1 MHPPL
6 GPADA
11 FTPISQETIMPRAVT
26 SAERFVFPILLCIF
40 LSAPTFA
47 LGDSA
52 KASKETSKPAST
64 KQSNTPVEDLRVAP
78 AGIGGVKLDGMLH
91 RYLLQKA
98 YGAFDANDKEY
109 ENIKTPQ
116 QIEAYQK
123 RMHAFFVKQL
133 GGFPKRTPLNAKVT
147 GKIQRDGYRIEKIIY
162 ESQPG
167 LLVTALLYLP
177 EEKSQSPE
185 QKSPGIL
192 FPCGHSSNGKA
203 CEAYQRGCILL
214 AKNGFVVLC
223 YDPIEQGERY
233 QKLDKKA
240 KPLVGGTRGHNA
252 VNISSM
258 PLGRNAATYRIWDGM
273 RGIDYLQTRAEVD
286 PQRIGCTGN
295 SGGGTLTSYI
305 MALDERVDCAAP
317 SCYLTSMRRLLDTIG
332 PQDAEQLIFGQVE
345 FGMDHAEYAI
355 MRAPRPTLMCTATH
369 DFFDIGGSWDTFRR
383 AKRIY
388 GRQGFAER
396 MDLIETDAK
405 HGFSTQLRVGAV
417 RWMRR
422 WLLQI
427 DDAVTE
433 SDFPVLSDK
442 EAQVTP
448 KGQVVLIDGT
458 RTTYDL
464 DADLDTK
471 LTQRR
476 KALWQGDKAKALEA
490 VRKITGIRRAA
501 DLPKLKCKKTGTVQR
516 DGYQIDKLA
525 LTVEPG
531 LWLPA
536 LAFVPKKTDAQD
548 QRAYLFLNS
557 AGKQAD
563 AAVGGPI
570 EKLVKQGHLVLALDP
585 RGMAG
590 KSTSHT
596 YDKSMG
602 RLWTESSVAYLLGTS
617 LVAMQ
622 AEDVT
627 AAAAFLRDYQSPQK
641 PRQVNVVSN
650 GNIGIVALHAAALAP
665 ELFESLTLNRCLD
678 SWSDVVRTPLAKRQY
693 PTLVFGA
700 LRTYDLPN
708 LRAALPAEKLTV
720 VEALDASGKAIG
732 EK

>member
-1 MHPPL
+1 
-6 GPADA
+6 
-11 FTPISQETIMPRAVT
+11 MPRA
-26 SAERFVFPILLCIF
+26 SIAAARFVFPLLLYIF
-40 LSAPTFA
+40 LSAQA
-47 LGDSA
+47 VAMDDSA
-52 KASKETSKPAST
+52 KPAPT
-64 KQSNTPVEDLRVAP
+64 KKAKAPAEDLRVAP
-78 AGIGGVKLDGMLH
+78 AGVDGVKPDLMLH
-91 RYLLQKA
+91 RYLLQKG
-98 YGAFDANDKEY
+98 YKAFDASDKEY
-109 ENIKTPQ
+109 EKIKTPEQ
-116 QIEAYQK
+116 VEAYQK

-133 GGFPKRTPLNAKVT
+133 GGFPQRTPLNAKVT

-162 ESQPG
+162 ESQPQ
-167 LLVTALLYLP
+167 LYVTALLYLP
-177 EEKSQSPE
+177 EGKSQSAGA
-185 QKSPGIL
+185 KSPGIL
-192 FPCGHSSNGKA
+192 FPCGHSGNGKA
-203 CEAYQRGCILL
+203 CEAYQRGCVLL

-233 QKLDKKA
+233 QKLDKNA
-240 KPLVGGTRGHNA
+240 KPLTGGTRGHNA
-252 VNISSM
+252 ANISSM
-258 PLGRNAATYRIWDGM
+258 PLGRNAATYRIWDGI
-273 RGIDYLQTRAEVD
+273 RGIDYLQTRPEVD

-317 SCYLTSMRRLLDTIG
+317 SCYLTSMRRMLDTIG
-332 PQDAEQLIFGQVE
+332 PQDAEQLIFGQVA
-345 FGMDHAEYAI
+345 FGMGHAEYVI

-369 DFFDIGGSWDTFRR
+369 DFFNIEGAWAAFRS

-388 GRQGFAER
+388 GRLGCAER

-422 WLLQI
+422 WLLKI

-433 SDFPVLSDK
+433 SDFPILSDK

-448 KGQVVLIDGT
+448 KGQVVLIDGV

-464 DADLDTK
+464 DADLETK
-471 LTQRR
+471 LAQRR
-476 KALWQGDKAKALEA
+476 KALWQGDKAQALAA
-490 VRKITGIRRAA
+490 VRKITGIRRPA
-501 DLPKLKCKKTGTVQR
+501 DLPKLKCKKTGTIQR
-516 DGYQIDKLA
+516 DGYRIDKLA

-536 LAFVPKKTDAQD
+536 LAFVPEKTKTYSQASQAP
-548 QRAYLFLNS
+548 QAYLFLNS
-557 AGKQAD
+557 KGKQTD
-563 AAVGGPI
+563 AAPGGPI

-590 KSTSHT
+590 KSKSHT

-602 RLWTESSVAYLLGTS
+602 RLWTECSLAYLLGTS

-627 AAAAFLRDYQSPQK
+627 AAAAFLCDYQSPQK
-641 PRQVNVVSN
+641 LRQVNLVST
-650 GNIGIVALHAAALAP
+650 GNMGIVALHAAALAP
-665 ELFESLTLNRCLD
+665 ELFQSLTLNRCLD
-678 SWSDVVRTPLAKRQY
+678 SWSDVVRTPLAKQQY

-700 LRTYDLPN
+700 MQAYDLPD

-720 VEALDASGKAIG
+720 TEPLDAHGKDIA